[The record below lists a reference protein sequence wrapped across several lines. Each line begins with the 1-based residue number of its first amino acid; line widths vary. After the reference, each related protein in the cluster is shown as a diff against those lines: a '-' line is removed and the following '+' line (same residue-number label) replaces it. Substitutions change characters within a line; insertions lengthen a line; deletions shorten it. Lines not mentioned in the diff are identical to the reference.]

1 MKTSH
6 QQTLFTC
13 DICCQGFTNE
23 KDCKEHEN
31 EHQPLKRYKPN
42 TDEKELTLKMYTCD
56 MCHKA
61 FKDENIFKKHK
72 EMHMKFPFTSKFKV
86 RANKE
91 PSVISIDVDND
102 DDDENVNKED
112 SDDSDENA
120 KRVFQCDKCR
130 RVIRGFQ
137 NWLDHKV
144 YKCGVPSRKF
154 KCQRCTRVI
163 AGLKS
168 WQQHQKINCEVPRKT
183 NSSYSNTNMYKLSD
197 NIRKNL
203 ANLLLDATKKT
214 KCELCDV
221 YLTPAE
227 VDNHM
232 NIHKQSHECEICMQ
246 IFFTSKSLSE
256 HMVNEH
262 FTAGVEYNW
271 LMKDALGVVEEENNP
286 DIDEILSSAREM
298 MQKTTPCIMCGETF
312 DSEDLLDEH
321 CVRQHR
327 VLHDQNKNCKPLSIR
342 LEKIKNLESYKL
354 SKSCDNSEDVT
365 NGEDFSTQIV
375 ENDKKLQNL
384 KKQESSENVTVG
396 KNSQN
401 VTKHDLENITN
412 LEKPGSFENITVDE
426 NSEHVTIHETS
437 ESVTNS
443 ENITPDENFENVT
456 IPEKSKIVT
465 DSENVTIDENSENV
479 TVHKNSE
486 SVTNSENV
494 TNDKNFE
501 NDTIHE
507 NSKSVT
513 NSENVTND
521 ENYKNVTIHQ
531 NSIPVTNSEDVTN
544 NENSKNVTFH
554 ENSIPVTDS
563 ENVTNDKN
571 SENVTRHDIS
581 ENITELETP
590 ENVID
595 GNSENVS
602 N

>member
-1 MKTSH
+1 MKSSH
-6 QQTLFTC
+6 QQTETITC
-13 DICCQGFTNE
+13 DICCQVFTNE

-42 TDEKELTLKMYTCD
+42 TDEKEWFLHVYTCD
-56 MCHKA
+56 ICHKA

-72 EMHMKFPFTSKFKV
+72 EMHLKFPFTSKFKV
-86 RANKE
+86 RANKDS
-91 PSVISIDVDND
+91 SVISIDV
-102 DDDENVNKED
+102 DDDENVNKEE

-197 NIRKNL
+197 NIRKNF

-227 VDNHM
+227 VDSHM

-271 LMKDALGVVEEENNP
+271 LMKDALGVAEEENNP

-321 CVRQHR
+321 CVTQHG
-327 VLHDQNKNCKPLSIR
+327 VIHDQNKNCKPLSIR
-342 LEKIKNLESYKL
+342 LEKIKNLEKYKP

-365 NGEDFSTQIV
+365 SGEDFSTQGV
-375 ENDKKLQNL
+375 ENDEKFQDL
-384 KKQESSENVTVG
+384 KKQETSENVTVD

-401 VTKHDLENITN
+401 VTKQDLENITN
-412 LEKPGSFENITVDE
+412 LEKPGSFGSITVDK

-443 ENITPDENFENVT
+443 ENITPDENFKNVT
-456 IPEKSKIVT
+456 IPENFKI
-465 DSENVTIDENSENV
+465 
-479 TVHKNSE
+479 
-486 SVTNSENV
+486 VTNSENV
-494 TNDKNFE
+494 TNDENSENVTIHENSKRVTNSENVTNDENSKNVTIHE
-501 NDTIHE
+501 NSIPDTNSENVTNNEHSKNVTFHE

-513 NSENVTND
+513 NSENVTN
-521 ENYKNVTIHQ
+521 
-531 NSIPVTNSEDVTN
+531 
-544 NENSKNVTFH
+544 NE
-554 ENSIPVTDS
+554 
-563 ENVTNDKN
+563 N
-571 SENVTRHDIS
+571 SENVATHDIS
-581 ENITELETP
+581 KNITELETP